1 MWELNYILNDL
12 ASMAFVV
19 AMLVYVYG
27 EKALYSLGSR
37 RLFPLMVKLTTAYVL
52 YSCILDFTR
61 VFDPLGI
68 PVWVLDISFSIYIL
82 ATQALACTFMVY
94 IVADARSNASSVGLD
109 VHSLVV
115 AGLMTCLAM
124 VLLLVNRFTP
134 ILYSVVEDADGT
146 GLLVTGVAFRWLFAM
161 MLVQVVI
168 ASALVLHD
176 PGFLQP
182 QMRRAGSYARA
193 FSMAFLILQFAFPE
207 LQLMSMTFCVL
218 LFFCFV
224 VMTTSTFLVDP
235 TTGLGNAKMLF
246 SSLGYHFSKEGE
258 FCVLS
263 LELVDY
269 DRLVRDLETTT
280 VQDMLNLLCS
290 RLGGVEGMRQVFRIE
305 EDRFVMIGPA
315 PSSRQ
320 CRRFVLS
327 VLEVAGLEYEVGPL
341 SYVPRCRIFMI
352 PCPVVAPD
360 EKSVFDMLSYFTPS
374 RIDMLDIGQ
383 SYYSVTRER
392 YSFFV
397 CDLKV
402 RRSMERRREI
412 VAMLKKACEEDGFE
426 VAFQPMFDTDGHFID
441 MAECL
446 VRLYD
451 RRHESYVSP
460 LEFIPVAEAEG
471 YIDQITSSVLHK
483 ACILI
488 RHFRSHGHAL
498 TLSLNF
504 SSRQIFSKRLLESVS
519 ATLAKEGVD
528 PSSIRI
534 EITEDDIIEDYDSV
548 RSMMDEYRR
557 RGIGFLLDDFG
568 SGYAGLTRYINLPF
582 ECVKLDRSFLL
593 AAMSNRRSDTLMR
606 ALVGCFRLL
615 DYDVVFEGIEDDG
628 QLDYV
633 RSCSGQ
639 AAIQGYLFCAPLD
652 ASAFCARLSVD
663 PIPQDG
669 PIG

>member
-94 IVADARSNASSVGLD
+94 IVADARSNASSAGLD
-109 VHSLVV
+109 FHSLVV
-115 AGLMTCLAM
+115 AGLMTGLAL

-305 EDRFVMIGPA
+305 EDRFVMRGPA

-383 SYYSVTRER
+383 SYYSVMRER

-402 RRSMERRREI
+402 RRSMERRQEI

-528 PSSIRI
+528 PSCIRI

-669 PIG
+669 QIG